1 MEDIVGLDWTD
12 ENWTATA
19 VENDACQGPCEG

>member
-12 ENWTATA
+12 ENWTAQAVASDECTA
-19 VENDACQGPCEG
+19 CEG